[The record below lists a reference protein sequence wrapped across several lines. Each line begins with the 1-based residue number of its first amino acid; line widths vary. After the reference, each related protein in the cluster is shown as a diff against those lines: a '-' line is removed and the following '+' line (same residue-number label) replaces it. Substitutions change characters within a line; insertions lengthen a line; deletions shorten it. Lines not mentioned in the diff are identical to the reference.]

1 MTHNVISIT
10 EVGTSCRIKSIL
22 SVMRQSN
29 NHFVYWK
36 KNRYSGSNFNDLF
49 ENDIEVKK
57 IPFLNIY
64 YKGFKILKN
73 IKFRNSVFF
82 YLEEKDQIENN
93 FSTPLFDTKK
103 NFWYRI
109 NNGVSIDYEYEK
121 IPQILREEYLFLL
134 KKLVV
139 SKKVNLIVEEFIKNN
154 FSKKMIGLQMRTW
167 ANDNRRAKMF
177 DIQIYKNI
185 INQVSKDIKI
195 FVTSDKYEV
204 ISELKKNYKDQIIS
218 YSKPDQK
225 LASDESHSDN
235 KDYSINA
242 LVEILL
248 LSKCKT
254 IYGSYLSNFSEMA
267 WWFSGCKANMNI
279 VNAPIIKDGEI
290 IKNVT
295 G

>member
-1 MTHNVISIT
+1 
-10 EVGTSCRIKSIL
+10 
-22 SVMRQSN
+22 MRQSKK
-29 NHFVYWK
+29 HFVYWK

-64 YKGFKILKN
+64 YKGFRIIN
-73 IKFRNSVFF
+73 NTKFRNSVFF
-82 YLEEKDQIENN
+82 YLEKEDQIENN

-109 NNGVSIDYEYEK
+109 NNGVSIDYEYEN
-121 IPQILREEYLFLL
+121 IPQRIRKEYLSLL
-134 KKLVV
+134 RKLIV
-139 SKKVNLIVEEFIKNN
+139 SEKVNLLVKEFTKNN
-154 FSKKMIGLQMRTW
+154 FSKKMIGLQLRTW
-167 ANDNRRAKMF
+167 ADDKRRAKMF
-177 DIQIYKNI
+177 DIQEYKNI
-185 INQVSKDIKI
+185 LNQIAKDTKI
-195 FVTSDKYEV
+195 FVTSDNYEV
-204 ISELKKNYKDQIIS
+204 IRELKKIYKDRIIS

-225 LASDESHSDN
+225 LSSDESHSHN
-235 KDYSINA
+235 NEYSINA

-267 WWFSGCKANMNI
+267 WWFSGCKAKVYI
-279 VNAPIIKDGEI
+279 VNSPTIQDEVI
-290 IKNVT
+290 IKNVI

>member
-22 SVMRQSN
+22 SVMRQSK

-49 ENDIEVKK
+49 ENDIVVKK
-57 IPFLNIY
+57 IPYLNIY
-64 YKGFKILKN
+64 YKGFKILTNTKC
-73 IKFRNSVFF
+73 RNSVFF
-82 YLEEKDQIENN
+82 YLEEKDQIKKN

-103 NFWYRI
+103 KFWYRI

-121 IPQILREEYLFLL
+121 IPQTLRQEYLFLL
-134 KKLVV
+134 KNLVV
-139 SKKVNLIVEEFIKNN
+139 SKKVNSIVEEFIKNN
-154 FSKKMIGLQMRTW
+154 FSKNMIGLQMRTW
-167 ANDNRRAKMF
+167 ADENRRAKMF
-177 DIQIYKNI
+177 DIQEYKNI
-185 INQVSKDIKI
+185 INQVSKDQKI

-204 ISELKKNYKDQIIS
+204 ISELKNIYKDQIIS
-218 YSKPDQK
+218 YSKLDQK
-225 LASDESHSDN
+225 LASDESHSNN
-235 KDYSINA
+235 KEYSINA

-248 LSKCKT
+248 LSKCKI

-267 WWFSGCKANMNI
+267 WWFSGCKAKIHI
-279 VNAPIIKDGEI
+279 VNTPLIKEGEI
-290 IKNVT
+290 IKNVI

>member
-1 MTHNVISIT
+1 
-10 EVGTSCRIKSIL
+10 
-22 SVMRQSN
+22 MRQSK
-29 NHFVYWK
+29 NHFVYWR

-64 YKGFKILKN
+64 YKGLRILNNAKY
-73 IKFRNSVFF
+73 RNSVFF
-82 YLEEKDQIENN
+82 YLEKKDVIKNN

-103 NFWYRI
+103 NFWYRV
-109 NNGVSIDYEYEK
+109 NNGVSIDYEYEN
-121 IPQILREEYLFLL
+121 IPHGLRKEYLSLL
-134 KKLVV
+134 NNLII
-139 SKKVNLIVEEFIKNN
+139 SKKVKLIVEEFIKNN
-154 FSKKMIGLQMRTW
+154 FTDEIVGFQLRTW
-167 ANDNRRAKMF
+167 ADENRRAKMF
-177 DIQIYKNI
+177 DIQEYKKI
-185 INQVSKDIKI
+185 ANQLDKGVKI

-204 ISELKKNYKDQIIS
+204 INELKKNYKDQIIS
-218 YSKPDQK
+218 YSKPDQI
-225 LASDESHSDN
+225 LSSDENHSNN
-235 KDYSINA
+235 KDYSINS

-267 WWFSGCKANMNI
+267 WWYSGCNAKVHI
-279 VNAPIIKDGEI
+279 VNTPTIQDGEI